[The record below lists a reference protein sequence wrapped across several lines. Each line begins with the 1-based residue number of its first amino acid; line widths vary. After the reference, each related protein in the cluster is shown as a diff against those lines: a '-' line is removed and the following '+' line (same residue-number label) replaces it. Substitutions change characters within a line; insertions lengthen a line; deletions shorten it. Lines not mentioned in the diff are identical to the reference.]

1 MDPNRI
7 KMLTKEFNKEFGSQN
22 IVVQMNNKHTILGK
36 TLDIPISYKK
46 EKFNIKGYVFLNL
59 KTYDYLQAF
68 EQELKLSFKEFHKNY
83 QQINGEQAV
92 LPATDK
98 KKFEINAIKDYV
110 NNTKNE
116 LLSQENHQKQI
127 APLHQRTAE
136 FIKKAENK
144 FTREEDVKKFVIQLS
159 SYLSRIELEQW
170 ASFNFEQGINTY
182 YSQFVSKVQEQE
194 KVIFLKQ
201 SLQLN
206 SYENSFDMAR
216 KLGRKFTLL
225 LGPTNSGKTYEALQD
240 LSKAANGLYLAP
252 LRLMALENQESL
264 FERGILANLITGEEK
279 RYIEGATHNT
289 STIEMCDFSK
299 NWEVAVIDEIQ
310 MISDP
315 QRGWAW
321 SAALVGVPAKHVY
334 LVGSEDCLPYVLP
347 ILNKLGESYEI
358 KRFERKNKLS
368 VSPVLNSIDDL
379 REGDALIAFSRK
391 EALRLKNI
399 LNHNDVNCSIVYGN
413 LSPEVR
419 RNEAAKFKN
428 KETKVLV
435 ATDAIGMG
443 LNLPIHR
450 IIFSNV
456 EKFDGMNTRKLHQ
469 QEIKQIAGR
478 AGRFGISE
486 EGLVTVATNADD
498 LAFLKESLLK
508 KADTP
513 KDTRVSISPSFSHIE
528 KISDTL
534 KTKNISIILSYF
546 KDKLVDN
553 NLLYRS
559 ANLEGMLFISS
570 LIKKEYNQTD
580 LKTAFKYVCAPVDQN
595 SEPMVKNL
603 LSWWQNHLKGIQ
615 NTAPM
620 LPRFMSHSPNEE
632 VLFLAEIY
640 VKSCNLYNWLSYQFP
655 EAYPERDIASQNI
668 NTAND
673 YIEKTLSE
681 KGSLENNDI
690 GRHRNKKRKYYK
702 N

>member
-7 KMLTKEFNKEFGSQN
+7 KMLTKEFNKEFGSNN
-22 IVVQMNNKHTILGK
+22 IVVESNNKYTILGK
-36 TLDIPISYKK
+36 TVDIPIQYKK
-46 EKFNIKGYVFLNL
+46 EKMTIKGYVSTNL
-59 KTYDYLQAF
+59 KTYDYLQEF
-68 EQELKLSFKEFHKNY
+68 EQQFKIAYKDFNQKYKEE
-83 QQINGEQAV
+83 NGEQAI
-92 LPATDK
+92 LPAIEK
-98 KKFEINAIKDYV
+98 KKFELSHIKKYTINIIQ
-110 NNTKNE
+110 T
-116 LLSQENHQKQI
+116 LISQENHQKQI
-127 APLHQRTAE
+127 APIHQKIQE

-144 FTREEDVKKFVIQLS
+144 FSHEEDVRKFVIQLC

-170 ASFNFEQGINTY
+170 ATYNFEQGINTY

-194 KVIFLKQ
+194 RVIFLKQ

-206 SYENSFDMAR
+206 SYENSFELAR
-216 KLGRKFTLL
+216 KMSRKFTLL
-225 LGPTNSGKTYEALQD
+225 LGPTNSGKTYDAIQN

-252 LRLMALENQESL
+252 LRLMALENQETL
-264 FERGILANLITGEEK
+264 FERGVLANLITGEEK
-279 RYIEGATHNT
+279 RYVEGATHNT

-299 NWEVAVIDEIQ
+299 PWEVAVIDEIQ

-321 SAALVGVPAKHVY
+321 SAALVGVPAKHIY

-358 KRFERKNKLS
+358 KQFQRKNKLS
-368 VSPVLNSIDDL
+368 TSPILHSIDEL

-399 LNHNDVNCSIVYGN
+399 LNHNNIDCSIVYGN

-419 RNEAAKFKN
+419 RNEATKFKN

-450 IIFSNV
+450 IIFSNI
-456 EKFDGMNTRKLHQ
+456 EKFDGMNTRKLYQ

-478 AGRFGISE
+478 AGRYGIAE
-486 EGLVTVATNADD
+486 EGLVTVATTEED
-498 LAFLKESLLK
+498 LTFLKNSLNQ
-508 KADTP
+508 KAETP

-534 KTKNISIILSYF
+534 KTKNITIILSYF

-559 ANLEGMLFISS
+559 ANLESMLFISG

-595 SEPMVKNL
+595 SEHMIKNL
-603 LSWWQNHLKGIQ
+603 ISWWQNHLKNQ
-615 NTAPM
+615 PNSAPS
-620 LPRFMSHSPNEE
+620 LPKLIHHSPNEE

-655 EAYPERDIASQNI
+655 DIYPQRDISTQNI
-668 NTAND
+668 TKANN
-673 YIEKTLSE
+673 YIEKTLSA
-681 KGSLENNDI
+681 KGTLENNI
-690 GRHRNKKRKYYK
+690 LGHNKNKRKKYYK
-702 N
+702 

>member
-7 KMLTKEFNKEFGSQN
+7 KMLTKEFNKEFGSRN
-22 IVVQMNNKHTILGK
+22 IVIETNNKHTILGK
-36 TLDIPISYKK
+36 TLDIAVIYKK
-46 EKFNIKGYVFLNL
+46 EKFNIKGYIFSNL
-59 KTYDYLQAF
+59 KTYDYLQEF
-68 EQELKLSFKEFHKNY
+68 EQEFKVAYKEFNQQY
-83 QQINGEQAV
+83 QENNGEQAI
-92 LPATDK
+92 LPAIEK
-98 KKFEINAIKDYV
+98 KKFELAYIKKHAD
-110 NNTKNE
+110 NIIKS
-116 LLSQENHQKQI
+116 LISQENHQKQI
-127 APLHQRTAE
+127 SPLHQRINE

-144 FTREEDVKKFVIQLS
+144 FTREEDVRKFVLQLS

-170 ASFNFEQGINTY
+170 ANFNFEQGINTF

-194 KVIFLKQ
+194 KVIYLKQ

-206 SYENSFDMAR
+206 SYENSFELAR
-216 KLGRKFTLL
+216 KIGRKFTLL

-299 NWEVAVIDEIQ
+299 TWEVAVIDEIQ

-334 LVGSEDCLPYVLP
+334 LVGSEDCLPYILP

-358 KRFERKNKLS
+358 KKFERKNKLS
-368 VSPVLNSIDDL
+368 VSPVLGSIDEL

-399 LNHNDVNCSIVYGN
+399 LSHNDVNCSIVYGN

-456 EKFDGMNTRKLHQ
+456 EKFDGMNTRKLYQ

-486 EGLVTVATNADD
+486 EGLVTVATTEED
-498 LAFLKESLLK
+498 LSFLRESLSK
-508 KADTP
+508 KADLP
-513 KDTRVSISPSFSHIE
+513 KDTRVAISPSFSHIE

-546 KDKLVDN
+546 KDKLVDS

-559 ANLEGMLFISS
+559 ANLESMLFISS

-595 SEPMVKNL
+595 SEPMIKSL
-603 LSWWQNHLKGIQ
+603 LNWWQNHLKNQPNI
-615 NTAPM
+615 APS
-620 LPRFMSHSPNEE
+620 LPKFMSHSPNEE
-632 VLFLAEIY
+632 VLFLAEVY

-655 EAYPERDIASQNI
+655 ESYPERDISIQNI

-673 YIEKTLSE
+673 YIERTLSA
-681 KGSLENNDI
+681 KGSLENNI
-690 GRHRNKKRKYYK
+690 LGKTKHKKRKYYK
-702 N
+702 